1 MINIVENKQKDYIFL
16 CVYKIIGIRNIYKQI
31 STVEMLHKFTYVQT
45 EKCDMLSRVAE
56 RHCVGL
62 LRNSIL
68 MILSIPN

>member
-16 CVYKIIGIRNIYKQI
+16 CVYKIIEIRNTDKQI
-31 STVEMLHKFTYVQT
+31 SGVKMLHKFTYVQI
-45 EKCDMLSRVAE
+45 EKCDMLGRVAE

-68 MILSIPN
+68 MILPIPN